1 MSEPP
6 SDLHAFRQPGPR
18 APLFSILI
26 PSWNNLEYLKL
37 CVHSIRRHSRYPH
50 QILIHVNDGSDGTL
64 DWVRQQ
70 PDLGFHHSEANIG
83 ICYALNQLRSLASTE
98 YIVYFNDDF
107 YVCPDWDADLWNRI
121 EAIGHTRFFL
131 SATLIEP
138 YATGN
143 TCCLVQDFGRS
154 VADFREQELLRR
166 FRDLPWKDWS
176 GATWPPN
183 VVHRDTW
190 DLVGGY
196 SVEFSPG
203 MYSDPD
209 FSRKLWEAGIRLFQG
224 VSASRVYHF
233 VSKSTGRVSKNK
245 GSKMFLMKWGLTA
258 KTFTR
263 YVLRRG
269 EVFRGPLED
278 PRIPVLERWRN
289 ALKRIWLSASA
300 DR

>member
-1 MSEPP
+1 MPAAPFEPR
-6 SDLHAFRQPGPR
+6 SVRQPEAPD
-18 APLFSILI
+18 PLFSILI

-37 CVHSIRRHSRYPH
+37 CVQSIRRHSRYPH

-70 PDLGFHHSEANIG
+70 PDLAFRHSATNIG
-83 ICYALNQLRSLASTE
+83 ICYALNQLRSLVCTE

-107 YVCPDWDADLWNRI
+107 YVCPDWDAELYRRI
-121 EAIGHTRFFL
+121 AEIGHPHFFL

-138 YATGN
+138 YPTGN
-143 TCCLVQDFGRS
+143 TCCLVKDYGRS
-154 VADFREQELLRR
+154 LADFREQELLRE

-209 FSRKLWEAGIRLFQG
+209 FSRKLWEAGIRLFLG
-224 VSASRVYHF
+224 VSSSRVYHF
-233 VSKSTGRVSKNK
+233 VSKSTGRVHKNK
-245 GSKMFLMKWGLTA
+245 GSKMFLLKWGVTA
-258 KTFTR
+258 KTFTG
-263 YVLRRG
+263 YTLRRG
-269 EVFRGPLED
+269 QAFHGPLEE
-278 PRIPVLERWRN
+278 PRIPLSERWRN
-289 ALKRIWLSASA
+289 TLKRIWLSASA
-300 DR
+300 KR